1 MPGAGVIGAHGT
13 RWKHATEKEGVNDR
27 HAHEGEPNVKERE
40 FLAADAAIEQAIE
53 QARETLARSEDMER
67 ARASLASTER
77 RMWARALGARAN
89 AAHAAYAELSERRE
103 ALETRAERNEV
114 SDGQYLAQMNALLV
128 EFQLTA

>member
-1 MPGAGVIGAHGT
+1 MLISNL
-13 RWKHATEKEGVNDR
+13 NDR

-53 QARETLARSEDMER
+53 QAREQARETLARSEDMER

-77 RMWARALGARAN
+77 RLWARALGARAN